1 MGLYFEEFEV
11 GQLFKSR
18 GRTVTEADIVN
29 FAGLSGDYNPLH
41 TDEEFAKKTIFGKR
55 IAHGMLGLTI
65 STGLSQRLG
74 ILDDTIMAFLGL
86 EWNFKAPVFIGDTLH
101 LEQSVKSKRET
112 SKADRGI
119 IVFEAKLVN
128 QKGEIVQEGTR
139 SVMVRRKQ

>member
-86 EWNFKAPVFIGDTLH
+86 EWNFKAPVFIGDTLY
-101 LEQSVKSKRET
+101 LEQTVKSKRET
-112 SKADRGI
+112 SKPDRGI
-119 IVFEAKLVN
+119 IVFEAKLFN